1 VKSTYSV
8 EHPRSRN
15 SEKSSFEDP
24 SDENAKDTEDDEE
37 IKFDL
42 ANISIELE
50 QEPTC
55 KV

>member
-1 VKSTYSV
+1 M

-24 SDENAKDTEDDEE
+24 SVENAEDDEE